1 MKHFFLLITLFTGLS
16 LFSQKDKKAD
26 EKKVMYKETT
36 AETDDYKIYIVDA
49 VASPTQSKFKMRVFN
64 KTNDYLLIRPSE
76 ITFTANGKTLTSKDR
91 TFVVAPNDEAS
102 LVIDFKDNNM
112 QVDNYSLDI
121 KGIYKASAG
130 GKINET
136 PNFELPPTKN
146 EFTTGNFSCKVLKND
161 SKTDKT
167 VTRFECAYNGDGVGV
182 INPLKAVAVMPN
194 GSDNANAR
202 KNRPMVLEKGVKD
215 DFILLFQEVKD
226 AGDMQKKPI
235 QVKWGETF
243 RESKLMLLKGIKID
257 LVKSDKEA
265 VKTEEKK

>member
-1 MKHFFLLITLFTGLS
+1 MKQFFLLISLFAGLS
-16 LFSQKDKKAD
+16 LFSQKDKKVD
-26 EKKVMYKETT
+26 EKKVMYKEAT
-36 AETDDYKIYIVDA
+36 AETDDYKIYILDA
-49 VASPTQSKFKMRVFN
+49 VAYPTQSKFKMRVFN

-102 LVIDFKDNNM
+102 LVIDYKDNGM
-112 QVDNYSLDI
+112 QVEKYSLDV

-146 EFTTGNFSCKVLKND
+146 EFTTGNFTCTLKKND

-167 VTRFECAYNGDGVGV
+167 VARFECAYNGDGAGV
-182 INPLKAVAVMPN
+182 INPLKTLAVMPN
-194 GSDNANAR
+194 GADNANSK
-202 KNRPMVLEKGVKD
+202 KNKPMVLEKGVME
-215 DFILLFQEVKD
+215 DFVLVFQEVKD

-257 LVKSDKEA
+257 LEKADKEA
-265 VKTEEKK
+265 AKTEEKK